1 MKYACLILTI
11 LFCSTFAGAQETGT
25 PLKTGDTPAAAAA
38 SPTPDAPTVSA
49 SPTVGTPSV
58 AAAAATVATPSDK
71 LAPVSITRFDK
82 KPVIDGKLDEE
93 VWTKAAVLKD
103 FYQTFPGDNTAPSH
117 PTQVLLGFDAQ
128 FFYIAFR
135 ASDAPNGVRATVAK
149 RDSVLEDDNVRV
161 YLDTFND
168 KRRAYVLIFNPFGV
182 QQDGIATEGGGEDY
196 TVDIVME
203 SKGVITADGYTVEVA
218 VPFKSLRYG
227 AGKGRPW
234 GFHAL
239 RRIKHL
245 NNEQS
250 SWVPIARD
258 NSRFLGQSGYITGF
272 EGIMA
277 GRTLELIPS
286 LTLSETG
293 ERVRSLP
300 PRVSPNDPFV
310 ADPGRF
316 VNRAVEF
323 DPGLTAK
330 LGITPQITLDVA
342 VNPDFAQVEADA
354 IVVTANQRFPIF
366 FEEKRPF
373 FLEGIDI
380 FQTPLQAVHT
390 RTIVD
395 PDIALKLT
403 GKHGKN
409 TFGVML
415 ASDNSPGNFSREERS
430 AIGRNVLGS
439 VFDNRLRFLDKNAY
453 VAVVRLKRDIGKE
466 NSIGLVATSYNFI
479 ERHNDTGGIDGRF
492 RLNKQT
498 TLKFQ
503 VLGTTS
509 RRLFRDLD
517 RGGNFYRTGNG
528 FGYAYDLESTGRNVA
543 ASCAGEG
550 RTLNYRASLGFTRRT
565 NSNANNCLFS
575 YRSDPDGK
583 ARLVSWRVHNF
594 TETSFDWQGR
604 SQFFQNSTEMRLNF
618 QRQSYLAV
626 GFQKGYER
634 VFEEEFGTRRSA
646 TRTGAFAGDDPER
659 SAYRKNFYAYG
670 STTPSKKFY
679 FFTEFNYIVGALDFD
694 FGSAPKFPR
703 VSPGALTNPNALQD
717 PGPGNELV
725 IDSQFVYQPKRA
737 LRIALNYKKDR
748 LVRRDTGLVAFDDNI
763 YALRTTYQFTRFL
776 SARARVD
783 YTTLATG
790 LRGQFLLAWTPS
802 PGTAMFVGYNNDLTR
817 NGFSPF
823 TGQLEPGLRRNGQV
837 FFIKMSYLFRR
848 NL

>member
-1 MKYACLILTI
+1 
-11 LFCSTFAGAQETGT
+11 
-25 PLKTGDTPAAAAA
+25 
-38 SPTPDAPTVSA
+38 
-49 SPTVGTPSV
+49 
-58 AAAAATVATPSDK
+58 
-71 LAPVSITRFDK
+71 
-82 KPVIDGKLDEE
+82 
-93 VWTKAAVLKD
+93 
-103 FYQTFPGDNTAPSH
+103 
-117 PTQVLLGFDAQ
+117 
-128 FFYIAFR
+128 
-135 ASDAPNGVRATVAK
+135 
-149 RDSVLEDDNVRV
+149 
-161 YLDTFND
+161 
-168 KRRAYVLIFNPFGV
+168 
-182 QQDGIATEGGGEDY
+182 
-196 TVDIVME
+196 
-203 SKGVITADGYTVEVA
+203 VA
-218 VPFKSLRYG
+218 VYTR
-227 AGKGRPW
+227 
-234 GFHAL
+234 H
-239 RRIKHL
+239 
-245 NNEQS
+245 
-250 SWVPIARD
+250 
-258 NSRFLGQSGYITGF
+258 
-272 EGIMA
+272 
-277 GRTLELIPS
+277 
-286 LTLSETG
+286 
-293 ERVRSLP
+293 
-300 PRVSPNDPFV
+300 
-310 ADPGRF
+310 
-316 VNRAVEF
+316 RAVEF

-790 LRGQFLLAWTPS
+790 LRAVPPRLDAQPRHGHVRRLQQRPDAQRLQPLHRPVRAGTQAQRSGLLHQNVVPLPAQPVSVLTARRQVTNMSIVSRVVSGSEGAAATPWPTRAPYEPAHALVLLPKPGARKRPPASQFTPCRAITSSRTPS
-802 PGTAMFVGYNNDLTR
+802 RSFPERRASLVAQHARPGTA
-817 NGFSPF
+817 PAH
-823 TGQLEPGLRRNGQV
+823 
-837 FFIKMSYLFRR
+837 
-848 NL
+848 